1 MRLLPLQAAFR
12 GQRDYTCITK
22 PVNRIILDYWVSAE
36 RYWANF
42 RFSAEPDSYHTES
55 SVMIEKC
62 GRTFL
67 VTDFSINILPLGPST
82 PSANNIRRVVIRFR
96 LQSLGT
102 GYFFQCLV
110 YSPLQERFAKNVKAG
125 CLICL
130 HSPCEWMILWR
141 VFAVINWVY
150 GLTPLTVLYQVTT
163 ANWTVQLLV
172 FGTDYIQNRCF
183 SQTRLAVTQQLYQP
197 PYWMLKGV
205 FQYQKAHAG
214 SCSYHSSKLV
224 V

>member
-1 MRLLPLQAAFR
+1 
-12 GQRDYTCITK
+12 
-22 PVNRIILDYWVSAE
+22 
-36 RYWANF
+36 
-42 RFSAEPDSYHTES
+42 
-55 SVMIEKC
+55 MIEKC

-130 HSPCEWMILWR
+130 HSPCKWMILSR

-150 GLTPLTVLYQVTT
+150 GLTPLSLTVLYQVTT
-163 ANWTVQLLV
+163 ANWTVQPLV
-172 FGTDYIQNRCF
+172 FGTDHIQNRCF

-205 FQYQKAHAG
+205 FQYQKADAAIIAPNWWFR
-214 SCSYHSSKLV
+214 KLV
-224 V
+224 SMLVETPKWISALPQKNLPRTLKFCL